1 MWNGCSDDT
10 GAFPKLKN
18 MEINYVDGA
27 SGAQLVTS
35 LTVFRTWMLSRF
47 KTVLDGKKN
56 MLGSISNFE
65 DYWNSFCYVGKG
77 KITCL
82 L

>member
-47 KTVLDGKKN
+47 KTVLDGKKK
-56 MLGSISNFE
+56 
-65 DYWNSFCYVGKG
+65 YVGVHK
-77 KITCL
+77 
-82 L
+82 